1 MIFYAS
7 DSNFYISY
15 NGADSVKTIIYL
27 KGDIIMDPFTIGS
40 IVLGAASL
48 ALSTA
53 KGMRDDKQNKQF
65 MADQISKSV
74 KEVISSK
81 QRYRKLGK

>member
-1 MIFYAS
+1 
-7 DSNFYISY
+7 
-15 NGADSVKTIIYL
+15 
-27 KGDIIMDPFTIGS
+27 MDPFTIGS

-65 MADQISKSV
+65 MTDQISKSV
-74 KEVISSK
+74 KEVIDSK

>member
-1 MIFYAS
+1 
-7 DSNFYISY
+7 
-15 NGADSVKTIIYL
+15 
-27 KGDIIMDPFTIGS
+27 MDPFTIGS

-53 KGMRDDKQNKQF
+53 KGMRDEKQNKQF
-65 MADQISKSV
+65 MTDQISKSV

>member
-1 MIFYAS
+1 
-7 DSNFYISY
+7 
-15 NGADSVKTIIYL
+15 
-27 KGDIIMDPFTIGS
+27 MDPFTIGS
-40 IVLGAASL
+40 VVLGAASL

-53 KGMRDDKQNKQF
+53 KGVRDDKNNKKF
-65 MADQISKSV
+65 MSEEISKSV

>member
-1 MIFYAS
+1 
-7 DSNFYISY
+7 
-15 NGADSVKTIIYL
+15 
-27 KGDIIMDPFTIGS
+27 MDPFTIGS
-40 IVLGAASL
+40 IVLGLASL
-48 ALSTA
+48 GLSTA

-65 MADQISKSV
+65 MTDQISKSV

>member
-1 MIFYAS
+1 
-7 DSNFYISY
+7 
-15 NGADSVKTIIYL
+15 
-27 KGDIIMDPFTIGS
+27 MDPFMIGS

-53 KGMRDDKQNKQF
+53 KGMRDEKQNKQF
-65 MADQISKSV
+65 MTDQISKSV